1 VLAAVTVAAGAALA
15 APARG
20 GVAFSAYSDRA
31 GAAVSGGRA
40 AEPGYRVDVTVDW
53 TMSVTDAAGSL
64 DARMTGRLRHST
76 RVSVGWNQR
85 RDLVQV
91 SPWPGSSARGTYVV
105 QLSGTDAQGCSF
117 DYAKELG
124 GPMEFA
130 ATARVANASFRM
142 PTRQVRAP
150 YFLEAHIYP
159 LGITPTLPPTCDSLG
174 APIADGALLGL
185 GDLFQRV
192 VWFDDAQT
200 TLVGTWP
207 ELWNYRSFPFA
218 AVGYIRLWPGSPRK
232 QNGVVQHP
240 APVSTLMAGKP
251 VTLGGSLAG
260 TRQVAGASSVTVK
273 TTGRVSFTFKRAG

>member
-1 VLAAVTVAAGAALA
+1 VCFATV
-15 APARG
+15 
-20 GVAFSAYSDRA
+20 S
-31 GAAVSGGRA
+31 GAAVSGVRA

-64 DARMTGRLRHST
+64 DARTTGRLRYST
-76 RVSVGWNQR
+76 RVSVGWNR
-85 RDLVQV
+85 HRDLVQV
-91 SPWPGSSARGTYVV
+91 SPWPGSSARGTYAVR
-105 QLSGTDAQGCSF
+105 LSGTDAQGCSF
-117 DYAKELG
+117 DYGKELG
-124 GPMEFA
+124 GPMDFA
-130 ATARVANASFRM
+130 ATARVASGASFPM
-142 PTRQVRAP
+142 PTKRVRAP

-185 GDLFQRV
+185 DDLFRRV

-218 AVGYIRLWPGSPRK
+218 AVGYIRLWPGPPRK
-232 QNGVVQHP
+232 PGGIVQHP

-251 VTLGGSLAG
+251 VTLGASLAG
-260 TRQVAGASSVTVK
+260 SRQVAGASSVTVK
-273 TTGRVSFTFKRAG
+273 TTGRVSFRFKRAG